1 VPIDLGIVGRRYA
14 RTISWTSSQA
24 LLYALGVGAGGS
36 DTHDELAFT
45 TENSHDTPQQVLPT
59 FAVVLGGHG
68 AEGGPVSPVQGAP
81 EIPLARILHGE
92 QAVTLH
98 GALPVTG
105 TATFTGSISAVYD
118 TGRHAVVESVADLRD
133 AVTGSVL
140 AETVSSMFV
149 RGAGGFGGQSA
160 PPTPWALPERP
171 PDVTLGYPTRRD
183 QALLYRLS
191 GDRNPLHSDPW
202 FARAA
207 GLERPILH
215 GLCTYGFAGR
225 ALLHLRIRRTGPPAR
240 GVRRGPRPLRQ
251 HVRALHAHGG
261 PRRHAGHRRLAD
273 DGRRRVPRPCRRSR
287 RARSRHVPAT
297 NSLNAAVAGRHR
309 PLRTRPAS
317 VRPAP
322 SAMPA
327 PRPGPSA
334 APSRRRRATAR

>member
-1 VPIDLGIVGRRYA
+1 MPIDLGIVGRRYA

-81 EIPLARILHGE
+81 EIPLAQILHGE

-118 TGRHAVVESVADLRD
+118 TGRHAVVENVADLRD
-133 AVTGSVL
+133 AVTGAVL

-149 RGAGGFGGQSA
+149 RGEGGFGGQSA
-160 PPTPWALPERP
+160 PPTPWAMPERP

-202 FARAA
+202 FARSA

-225 ALLHLRIRRTGPPAR
+225 ALLHEVCGGDPDRFGSMSARFTHMVIPGDTLDIDVWRTT
-240 GVRRGPRPLRQ
+240 
-251 HVRALHAHGG
+251 
-261 PRRHAGHRRLAD
+261 
-273 DGRRRVPRPCRRSR
+273 DGAVF
-287 RARSRHVPAT
+287 RARVGDR
-297 NSLNAAVAGRHR
+297 AVLDRGTFR
-309 PLRTRPAS
+309 LRTR
-317 VRPAP
+317 
-322 SAMPA
+322 
-327 PRPGPSA
+327 
-334 APSRRRRATAR
+334 